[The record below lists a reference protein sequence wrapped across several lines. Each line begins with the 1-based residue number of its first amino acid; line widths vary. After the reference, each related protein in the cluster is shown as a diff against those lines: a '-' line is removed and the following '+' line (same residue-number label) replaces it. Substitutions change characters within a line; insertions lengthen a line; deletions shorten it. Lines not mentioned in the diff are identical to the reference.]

1 MANSTPQPMKIPS
14 DFVEKQFPNHK
25 QEHFFEQIDK
35 TLAFKNIRA
44 TMAKAEKAERNQ
56 RLAQKE
62 HMLSM
67 ISQVE
72 SHHRS
77 LSTSRVDTHT
87 VQSTLCP
94 AEQLEASLNFQF
106 QKQRLIE
113 ILNSN

>member
-1 MANSTPQPMKIPS
+1 MRIPS

-44 TMAKAEKAERNQ
+44 TMAKAERAERNQ

-62 HMLSM
+62 HMLQM

-72 SHHRS
+72 GQTNTYIHHRS
-77 LSTSRVDTHT
+77 LSTSRVDSQANHA
-87 VQSTLCP
+87 VHSSMCP
-94 AEQLEASLNFQF
+94 ADQLEASLNF
-106 QKQRLIE
+106 
-113 ILNSN
+113 